1 MLRAVKGLAVV
12 FNRRRCTTDDS
23 AQRRM
28 CRWCQ
33 RRLVRAH
40 SSQSGPLNI
49 GRDVS
54 ELECSSS
61 KAQSAA
67 TALTAEEQKQK
78 ICNEYIVLDPAVG
91 PVVRQYDP
99 SEARNAH
106 AVFGRGG
113 ASFVVSIAS
122 ESQLPSQT
130 QANVHPSQEDV
141 GRVGSVALAGRSNV
155 GKSSLLNSLLLSKG
169 LARSSKT
176 PGRTQMLN
184 YFQIGDAA
192 AKLDGLAEARQQGST
207 ANGSNHREQF
217 PPLLHVVDLPG
228 YGFAKAPK
236 AVVAKWTATMTRFI
250 QDAPSLNVHEVLVL
264 VDSRHGILQAD
275 IDFIRSVSF
284 PRYMQKWRGFQVR
297 LAWIALAAFS
307 TFFIVET
314 WLFLLLF
321 WSCMCAGAVTALNYP
336 TSKTLCRTVGR
347 SRGRRK
353 NDSRR
358 LQLVVPYSIV
368 LTKADKVPLSKLR
381 GRLGSTLGMFAP
393 TEQVLTTLRTPWV
406 FGLLF
411 SL

>member
-1 MLRAVKGLAVV
+1 MFPVRRGMLRAVKGLAVV

-275 IDFIRSVSF
+275 IDFI
-284 PRYMQKWRGFQVR
+284 
-297 LAWIALAAFS
+297 
-307 TFFIVET
+307 
-314 WLFLLLF
+314 
-321 WSCMCAGAVTALNYP
+321 
-336 TSKTLCRTVGR
+336 SKTLCRTVGR